1 MSAYDFPEGM
11 QQTAA
16 ESFQFALRLPSQTLQ
31 LGYAEQWAAVLALT
45 LASCVSGLN
54 KFLDFSEFQFL
65 HLFKHYTCF
74 RGLS

>member
-1 MSAYDFPEGM
+1 MSAYNFPEGM

-16 ESFQFALRLPSQTLQ
+16 ESFQFALRLPSQTLK

-65 HLFKHYTCF
+65 HPFKHYTCF